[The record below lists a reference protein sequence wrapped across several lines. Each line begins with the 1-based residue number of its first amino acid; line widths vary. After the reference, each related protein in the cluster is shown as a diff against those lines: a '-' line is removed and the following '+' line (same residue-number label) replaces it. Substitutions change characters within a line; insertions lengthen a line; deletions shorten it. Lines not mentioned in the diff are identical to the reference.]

1 MGHGCYT
8 CYCAFGTLIML
19 GYKVFSAG
27 LSIPLMACMCKDT
40 GSISA
45 AGTTQGTATELTAAD
60 SEITTVSAD
69 SGVIL
74 SSALSSGDM
83 QTVFN
88 AGANAVK
95 VYPPSGFQ
103 INSLSVNTPMTLGVN
118 TGCLFK
124 CVSSTRVFGVLS
136 A

>member
-1 MGHGCYT
+1 MIG
-8 CYCAFGTLIML
+8 A
-19 GYKVFSAG
+19 KVFSAG
-27 LSIPLMACMCKDT
+27 LSIPLMECMCKDVA
-40 GSISA
+40 SVSA

-60 SEITTVSAD
+60 SEITTVAIG

-74 SSALSSGDM
+74 HSTLSSGDQ

-88 AGANAVK
+88 AGVNSVK
-95 VYPPSGFQ
+95 VYPPTGMK
-103 INSLSVNTPMTLGVN
+103 INALATNTAMSLATN

>member
-1 MGHGCYT
+1 MIGS
-8 CYCAFGTLIML
+8 
-19 GYKVFSAG
+19 KVFSAG
-27 LSIPLMACMCKDT
+27 LPIPLMECMCKDVA
-40 GSISA
+40 SVSA

-60 SEITTVSAD
+60 SEITTAAAG

-74 SSALSSGDM
+74 HSTLSTGDQ

-95 VYPPSGFQ
+95 VYPPTGMK
-103 INSLSVNTPMTLGVN
+103 INALATNAAMTLSTN

>member
-1 MGHGCYT
+1 MLGWK
-8 CYCAFGTLIML
+8 AFG
-19 GYKVFSAG
+19 AG
-27 LSIPLMACMCKDT
+27 LSLPLAAAICKDT
-40 GSISA
+40 AAALSA

-60 SEITTVSAD
+60 NELTTVGAG
-69 SGVIL
+69 SGVAL
-74 SSALSSGDM
+74 ASAIASGDS

-95 VYPPSGFQ
+95 VYPPSGMK
-103 INSLSVNTPMTLGVN
+103 INSLAANAPMLLATN

-124 CVSSTRVFGVLS
+124 CISATRVFGILS

>member
-1 MGHGCYT
+1 MIG
-8 CYCAFGTLIML
+8 A
-19 GYKVFSAG
+19 KVFSAG
-27 LSIPLMACMCKDT
+27 LPVPLMESMCKDT
-40 GSISA
+40 ATSVSA
-45 AGTTQGTATELTAAD
+45 AGTTQGTATELTATD
-60 SEITTVSAD
+60 SEITTAAAG

-74 SSALSSGDM
+74 NSTLSAGDQ
-83 QTVFN
+83 QTAFN

-95 VYPPSGFQ
+95 VYPPSGMK
-103 INSLSVNTPMTLGVN
+103 INALATNAAMLLAVN

>member
-1 MGHGCYT
+1 MIGS
-8 CYCAFGTLIML
+8 
-19 GYKVFSAG
+19 KVFSAG
-27 LSIPLMACMCKDT
+27 LPIPLMESICKDVET
-40 GSISA
+40 SISA
-45 AGTTQGTATELTAAD
+45 AGTTQGTATELKAAD
-60 SEITTVSAD
+60 NEITTAASG

-74 SSALSSGDM
+74 SSSLSSGDS

-95 VYPPSGFQ
+95 VYPPSGMK
-103 INSLSVNTPMTLGVN
+103 INALATNNPMLLAVN
-118 TGCLFK
+118 TGCFFK

>member
-1 MGHGCYT
+1 MIGS
-8 CYCAFGTLIML
+8 
-19 GYKVFSAG
+19 KVFSAG
-27 LSIPLMACMCKDT
+27 LPIPLMECMCKDVA
-40 GSISA
+40 SVSA

-60 SEITTVSAD
+60 SEITTAAAG

-74 SSALSSGDM
+74 HSTLSTGDQ

-95 VYPPSGFQ
+95 VYPPTGMK
-103 INSLSVNTPMTLGVN
+103 INALATNTAMSLATN

>member
-1 MGHGCYT
+1 MIG
-8 CYCAFGTLIML
+8 A
-19 GYKVFSAG
+19 KVFPAG
-27 LSIPLMACMCKDT
+27 LPIPLMACMCKDT
-40 GSISA
+40 GTVSA
-45 AGTTQGTATELTAAD
+45 AGTTQGTATELTMAD
-60 SEITTVSAD
+60 SEVTTVSVG
-69 SGVIL
+69 SGVSL
-74 SSALSSGDM
+74 SSQLSAGDM

-95 VYPPSGFQ
+95 VYPPSGFK
-103 INSLSVNTPMTLGVN
+103 INSLSTNTPMTLGVN

>member
-1 MGHGCYT
+1 MIG
-8 CYCAFGTLIML
+8 A
-19 GYKVFSAG
+19 KVFAAG
-27 LSIPLMACMCKDT
+27 LPIPLMESMCKDT
-40 GSISA
+40 GTGISA
-45 AGTTQGTATELTAAD
+45 AGTTQGTATELTSAD
-60 SEITTVSAD
+60 NEITTVAAG

-74 SSALSSGDM
+74 NATLAAGDS
-83 QTVFN
+83 QTAFN

-95 VYPPSGFQ
+95 VYPPTGFK
-103 INSLSVNTPMTLGVN
+103 INALSTNAAMQLATN

>member
-1 MGHGCYT
+1 MIG
-8 CYCAFGTLIML
+8 A
-19 GYKVFSAG
+19 KVFSAG
-27 LSIPLMACMCKDT
+27 LTVPLMECMIKDVGT
-40 GSISA
+40 SVSA

-60 SEITTVSAD
+60 SEITTAAAG

-74 SSALSSGDM
+74 NSNLSAGDL

-95 VYPPSGFQ
+95 VYPPTGMK
-103 INSLSVNTPMTLGVN
+103 INALSTNAAMTLATN

>member
-1 MGHGCYT
+1 MIG
-8 CYCAFGTLIML
+8 A
-19 GYKVFSAG
+19 KVFSAG
-27 LSIPLMACMCKDT
+27 LEIPLMECMCKDI
-40 GSISA
+40 GSVSA
-45 AGTTQGTATELTAAD
+45 AGTTQGTATELKAAD
-60 SEITTVSAD
+60 SEVTTVAAG

-74 SSALSSGDM
+74 HSSLSSGDQ

-95 VYPPSGFQ
+95 VYPPSGLK
-103 INSLSVNTPMTLGVN
+103 INSLSTNAPMLLATN